1 MLASVVLHSFYMIYE
16 GQKKQTNLTNIQ
28 GKELLMLDLC
38 YLGLRFIS
46 WQKKC

>member
-28 GKELLMLDLC
+28 EKMLDLC